1 MKFLLLVTVFM
12 LFLQGCSNRYSE
24 NIEEQFINACIGQ
37 DATKAYCECV
47 LDVVEERHTQ
57 NEYAEIELQ
66 IKLSN
71 QIPNT
76 FRETMRVGIEQC
88 KSEL

>member
-1 MKFLLLVTVFM
+1 MKFLLLVTMLVF
-12 LFLQGCSNRYSE
+12 FLHGCSNRYSE
-24 NIEEQFINACIGQ
+24 NIEKQFINACTGQ
-37 DATKAYCECV
+37 YATKAYCECV

-57 NEYAEIELQ
+57 NEYAEIENQ

-71 QIPNT
+71 QIPNS
-76 FRETMRVGIEQC
+76 FKETMRVGIEQC